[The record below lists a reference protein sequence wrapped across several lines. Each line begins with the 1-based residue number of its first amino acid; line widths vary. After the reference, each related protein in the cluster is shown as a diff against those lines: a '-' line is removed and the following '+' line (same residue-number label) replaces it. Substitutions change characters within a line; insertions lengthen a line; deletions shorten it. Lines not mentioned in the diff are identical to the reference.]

1 MLLFLTLTGVF
12 LSGLLLYFNGKK
24 FHSSMYLGLF
34 YLLSSIHGLVRY
46 IAFYSGSSWLVSAS
60 YVHFSFLDYLI
71 GPLLYFYVRSLLND
85 QSGLKPRDYWH
96 FVPSALYLAFI
107 FPYFFAPWA
116 EKMAYAVQIVA
127 DPDKVALLEP
137 TAVHRFLSTRIVF
150 LSRLIWVSGYV
161 FLSASS
167 LIRFMWRRRE
177 LAVFT
182 HQRFMLKWLMA
193 LLGFSLV
200 LAISQSLLIFET
212 YLLRRPVFFF
222 TLNSLELFSGAGMI
236 GLLVSPFFFP
246 SILYGLPRMPAA
258 PEKEESNYQQEFE
271 TGYLES
277 VGRKA
282 DACMAEFQPY
292 LKPDFSMAHLAVLIQ
307 APVHHLAYYFREE
320 KKQPFTEYRNTWRVQ
335 HAKELIRQGKTRE
348 LTLEAIGLL
357 CGFSSRSAFHAAFK
371 KAEGISP
378 GEYAARFS
386 FRSVHD

>member
-1 MLLFLTLTGVF
+1 MLLFLTLSGVF

-24 FHSSMYLGLF
+24 FHSSVYLGLF
-34 YLLSSIHGLVRY
+34 YLFSSIHGLVRY
-46 IAFYSGSSWLVSAS
+46 IVLYSGSAWLVSAI

-85 QSGLKPRDYWH
+85 QPGLKPRDYWH

-107 FPYFFAPWA
+107 FPYFFAPWS
-116 EKMAYAVQIVA
+116 EKMEYAAQIVA
-127 DPDKVALLEP
+127 DSETLGLLEP
-137 TAVHRFLSTRIVF
+137 TAVHRFLSTRILY
-150 LSRLIWVSGYV
+150 LSRLLWVSGYV
-161 FLSASS
+161 FWSAGS
-167 LIRFMWRRRE
+167 LIRYIRRRRE
-177 LAVFT
+177 LAVLT

-200 LAISQSLLIFET
+200 LATSQILFIWGK
-212 YLLRRPVFFF
+212 YLLPNNVFFF
-222 TLNSLELFSGAGMI
+222 TLNGLQLLSGIGMI

-246 SILYGLPRMPAA
+246 SILYGLPRMQAA
-258 PEKEESNYQQEFE
+258 PLKEERNYQQEFE
-271 TGYLES
+271 IGYLES
-277 VGRKA
+277 IGRKA
-282 DACMAEFQPY
+282 DACMAEYKPY

-307 APVHHLAYYFREE
+307 APSHHLAYYFREE

-378 GEYAARFS
+378 GEYAAR
-386 FRSVHD
+386 VAG